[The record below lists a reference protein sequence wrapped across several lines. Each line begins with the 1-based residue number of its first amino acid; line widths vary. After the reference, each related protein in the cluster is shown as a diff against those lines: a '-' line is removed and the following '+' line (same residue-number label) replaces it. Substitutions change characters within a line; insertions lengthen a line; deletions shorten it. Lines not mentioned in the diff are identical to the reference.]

1 MILNHKMNSEIVYC
15 MPINLNEMILA
26 EQERN
31 PKFVNQDVQAYIN
44 KIREHASFL
53 TSYSDQ
59 SCQGFVA
66 FYCNNYSSRCAF
78 ITLVLIV
85 PEFRGKKIA
94 HIMLKEVLNQIQS
107 RNFKECRLEVDKDN
121 LSAINLYIK
130 LGFNVESCNDNI
142 LSMAYIF

>member
-1 MILNHKMNSEIVYC
+1 MIVNHKMNSEIIFC
-15 MPINLNEMILA
+15 TPENLDEMVLA

-31 PKFVNQDVQAYIN
+31 PKFINQDVQVYIK

-53 TSYSDQ
+53 TSYSDK

-66 FYCNNYSSRCAF
+66 YYCNNYASLCAF

-94 HIMLKEVLNQIQS
+94 HAMLKEVLNKIES
-107 RNFKECRLEVDKDN
+107 RDFKECRLEVDKDN
-121 LSAINLYIK
+121 LSAINLYAK
-130 LGFNVESCNDNI
+130 LGFRVESCNGNV